1 MLTKVN
7 IVTHYLKFIHTFFMI
22 LYLNK
27 DEYFVKLKKR

>member
-7 IVTHYLKFIHTFFMI
+7 IVTNYLKFIHAFFTI

-27 DEYFVKLKKR
+27 DEYFVKIKKR